1 MSAPTTAFSLL
12 ARQLGVDCFVIA
24 TDVVAVSLDWGT
36 PGPREIRRIS
46 PQALVRHTFAT
57 GSMDLKVQAAC
68 AFVLAT
74 GKHAVIGSL
83 ERIEAMLAGQS
94 GTQICIGGSDD

>member
-1 MSAPTTAFSLL
+1 
-12 ARQLGVDCFVIA
+12 
-24 TDVVAVSLDWGT
+24 
-36 PGPREIRRIS
+36 
-46 PQALVRHTFAT
+46 
-57 GSMDLKVQAAC
+57 MDLKVQAAC